1 MEGLSLND
9 TAAAGNEGEASGGS
23 TATQTPDKHPLS
35 ALGHKAPA
43 ALLKVYDADA
53 SYRPAS
59 VLDLIGIVSQ
69 GVLPSFDEGDVSLV
83 PAVHVLKASVL
94 DAPHVATATDAA
106 ARQSLVEHL
115 SRAFDPPDAAAG
127 ELLLL
132 ALLARPEQRQGVPL
146 GQLSLNIIRPNA
158 GSTLSAHLTP
168 LLPALVNL
176 PLSLNLLHGAAFR
189 PKSDGALLTP
199 GLLQLA
205 PGTLLLVDEDA
216 LGEGEL
222 AERAVRNLQALSELL
237 AEQNLT
243 YEYPYSSGV
252 RIATSVRALV
262 ESEGRSLLPVDAA
275 LPATLSASVPTPS
288 EEDLGRW
295 RAYIAH
301 HSSSAHAGTFAMPD
315 AVATLIQDDFVRERQ
330 AGGAG
335 SIEKAEARLKLRMKL
350 ARLLTL
356 SEGSEVTEGIWRRAV
371 ELENELERRNAE
383 REARRRETTQ
393 GRTLGQPT
401 EASAVPN
408 GTTEGQPNGET
419 AAQ

>member
-1 MEGLSLND
+1 MQGLSLNES
-9 TAAAGNEGEASGGS
+9 AGSQGQASGG
-23 TATQTPDKHPLS
+23 ATQTPDKHPLS
-35 ALGHKAPA
+35 RLGQKGPA

-59 VLDLIGIVSQ
+59 VLDVIGIVSQ
-69 GVLPSFDEGDVSLV
+69 GMLPSFDQDDVSLV

-94 DAPHVATATDAA
+94 DAPHVASPTDAA

-115 SRAFDPPDAAAG
+115 SRAFDPSDAAAG

-132 ALLARPEQRQGVPL
+132 SLLARPEMRQGVPL
-146 GQLSLNIIRPNA
+146 GQLNLNFIRPKT
-158 GSTLSAHLTP
+158 GSSLSAHLAT
-168 LLPALVNL
+168 LTPALVNL
-176 PLSLNLLHGAAFR
+176 PLSLDLLHGAAFR
-189 PKSDGALLTP
+189 PKSDGASLSP

-222 AERAVRNLQALSELL
+222 QERAVRNLQALSELL

-252 RIATSVRALV
+252 RIPTSVRALV

-275 LPATLSASVPTPS
+275 LPASLASTVQPAS
-288 EEDLGRW
+288 EDDLKKW
-295 RAYIAH
+295 RAYLAH
-301 HSSSAHAGTFAMPD
+301 HSSSSHAATFSMPD

-330 AGGAG
+330 EGGAG

-350 ARLLTL
+350 ARLQTL
-356 SEGSEVTEGIWRRAV
+356 SEGSEVTEGVWRRAV
-371 ELENELERRNAE
+371 ELENEIEKRNAE
-383 REARRRETTQ
+383 REARRRETTEN
-393 GRTLGQPT
+393 RTLGQP
-401 EASAVPN
+401 AQAQVPN
-408 GTTEGQPNGET
+408 GTTEATRPNGEAT
-419 AAQ
+419 Q

>member
-9 TAAAGNEGEASGGS
+9 SAAS
-23 TATQTPDKHPLS
+23 TQTPDKHPLS

-43 ALLKVYDADA
+43 ALLKVYDAEV

-59 VLDLIGIVSQ
+59 VLDVIGIVSQ
-69 GVLPSFDEGDVSLV
+69 GMLPSFDDGDAPLV
-83 PAVHVLKASVL
+83 PAVHVLNATVL
-94 DAPHVATATDAA
+94 DAPHAATPTDAA

-115 SRAFDPPDAAAG
+115 SRAFDPPDATAG

-132 ALLARPEQRQGVPL
+132 SLLARPDVRQGVAL
-146 GQLSLNIIRPNA
+146 GQLNLNVIRPKNGSSLN
-158 GSTLSAHLTP
+158 AHLAP
-168 LLPALVNL
+168 LTPALVNL
-176 PLSLNLLHGAAFR
+176 PLSLDLLHRAPFR
-189 PKSDGALLTP
+189 PKSDGALLSP

-222 AERAVRNLQALSELL
+222 QERAVRNLQALSELL

-252 RIATSVRALV
+252 RIPTSIRALV

-275 LPATLSASVPTPS
+275 LPATLSTTVQAPS
-288 EEDLGRW
+288 EDDLARW
-295 RAYIAH
+295 RAYLAH
-301 HSSSAHAGTFAMPD
+301 HSSSAHAATFSMPD
-315 AVATLIQDDFVRERQ
+315 AVATMIQDEFVRERQ
-330 AGGAG
+330 QGGAG

-356 SEGSEVTEGIWRRAV
+356 SEGSEVTEPVWRRAV
-371 ELENELERRNAE
+371 ELENEIERRNAE
-383 REARRRETTQ
+383 REARRRENTQ
-393 GRTLGQPT
+393 GRTMGQPSQMAAT
-401 EASAVPN
+401 PN
-408 GTTEGQPNGET
+408 GSAEQPNGEPT
-419 AAQ
+419 AQ